1 MDSHSSTIDP
11 HAEAARAIPWLV
23 NGTLRD
29 EAATSLRE
37 HLAACPGCQANY
49 ETEKRLYEAMR
60 AEGPLVF
67 AGEPSFQKL
76 MTRIEGAERLPSE
89 DPAQS
94 LVRSSTPPLGQ
105 RRRGSSRVSTA
116 VRWLAAAVLVESAGL
131 GLFAWRWHPSSET
144 SSAHY
149 VTLASPARTYGASAR
164 VRVMFRSNLSL
175 HDLAKLL
182 QAVGAHI
189 VDGPTD
195 ANVYTLGFTDQV
207 SSTDQLD
214 ARLAALRAQ
223 SAVLFA
229 EPASSDGAP

>member
-1 MDSHSSTIDP
+1 MDSHSPTTDP
-11 HAEAARAIPWLV
+11 HAETARSIPWLV
-23 NGTLRD
+23 NGTLRG

-37 HLAACPGCQANY
+37 HLAACPDCQASY
-49 ETEKRLYEAMR
+49 EMEKRLYEAMR

-76 MTRIEGAERLPSE
+76 MTRIEGVERLATE

-94 LVRSSTPPLGQ
+94 VMRSSTPAQRQ
-105 RRRGSSRVSTA
+105 RRHGSSRASVA

-149 VTLASPARTYGASAR
+149 VTLASPARIYGASAR
-164 VRVMFRSNLSL
+164 VRVVFRSDLSL
-175 HDLAKLL
+175 HDLATLL
-182 QAVGAHI
+182 HAVGAHV

-229 EPASSDGAP
+229 EPASSNGAP